1 MLRGTAGL
9 LALSG
14 SRATAAILSP
24 ESAASTTANIG
35 TRDAE
40 WVDALHRIGLLTLV
54 ERKPEV
60 RRVKRREPVIRQ
72 RATKTTPTCL
82 SSYLG

>member
-1 MLRGTAGL
+1 MARLDIP
-9 LALSG
+9 LS
-14 SRATAAILSP
+14 RYV
-24 ESAASTTANIG
+24 G

-40 WVDALHRIGLLTLV
+40 WVDALHRIGLLILTN
-54 ERKPEV
+54 RKPDV
-60 RRVKRREPVIRQ
+60 LRAKHMREPVIRQ